1 LIFWV
6 VALALTAVVAW
17 FVVRPLL
24 RPRAPEP
31 ARSEHA
37 FEVYRDQIAEIDQDL
52 ERGLIT
58 ADQASAARTEI
69 ERRILAVASSRES
82 GRSGDRPSTVSYLV
96 PVAIAGLIP
105 LAVFALYLRLGSPD
119 LPSQPFA
126 SRTDRAQVATEARD
140 FEALVA
146 RLAERQARSPDNLE
160 GWVMLGRSYGFMERH
175 AEAAE
180 SYRRA
185 LDLSGGDPEIASAYG
200 EALTLA
206 NDGIVTPAARD
217 AFDAALRAR
226 PGDVRAQFYLALAL
240 EQAGELRKAL
250 DRFADLARVSPPEA
264 PWVPAL
270 RGRIESLART
280 LGLDPR
286 QILTQQPLA
295 QSAPPAGGG
304 FVPMP
309 EGAES
314 VAGLPTG
321 EIEAIMRQRVEGL
334 AARLQKQ
341 PDDVEGWLQLARS
354 YRVLGDLPKSREAIA
369 GANRAAAKS
378 GPEAR
383 ALVADTARQLGLG
396 DNDKP
401 AATTGPNR

>member
-1 LIFWV
+1 MIFWV
-6 VALALTAVVAW
+6 IALALTAAVAW
-17 FVVRPLL
+17 FVLRPLL
-24 RPRAPEP
+24 RPRAPGP
-31 ARSEHA
+31 ARAEHA

-69 ERRILAVASSRES
+69 ERRILAVASSRETD
-82 GRSGDRPSTVSYLV
+82 RPGDRPSAASRLV
-96 PVAIAGLIP
+96 PLAIAALIP
-105 LAVFALYLRLGSPD
+105 LGVLALYLRLGSPD

-126 SRTDRAQVATEARD
+126 SRTDRVQVAAEARD

-160 GWVMLGRSYGFMERH
+160 GWVMLGRSYAFMGRH
-175 AEAAE
+175 ADAAE

-185 LDLSGGDPEIASAYG
+185 LDLSDGDPEIASAYG

-206 NDGIVTPAARD
+206 NDGIVTPLAHG

-240 EQAGELRKAL
+240 EQSGELRKAL
-250 DRFADLARVSPPEA
+250 DQFADLARVSPPEA

-270 RGRIESLART
+270 RGRIESLAQK
-280 LGLDPR
+280 LGLDSR
-286 QILTQQPLA
+286 QILA
-295 QSAPPAGGG
+295 QRTPPEGGG

-309 EGAES
+309 EGTES
-314 VAGLPTG
+314 VAGLPAG
-321 EIEAIMRQRVEGL
+321 EIEAIMRQRVEAL
-334 AARLQKQ
+334 AARLQDQ
-341 PDDVEGWLQLARS
+341 PDDVEGWLRLARS
-354 YRVLGDLPKSREAIA
+354 YRVLGDLPKSRDAIA
-369 GANRAAAKS
+369 QAGRAAAKS
-378 GPEAR
+378 SPEAR
-383 ALVADTARQLGLG
+383 ALVTDTARQLGLG
-396 DNDKP
+396 DADSP